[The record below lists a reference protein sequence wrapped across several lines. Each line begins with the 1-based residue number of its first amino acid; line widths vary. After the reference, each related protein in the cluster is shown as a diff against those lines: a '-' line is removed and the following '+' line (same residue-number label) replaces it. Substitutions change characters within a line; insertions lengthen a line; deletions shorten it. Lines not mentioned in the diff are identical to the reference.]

1 MQIFSLHW
9 MMQNISILMSPRSPS
24 GFTDI
29 KKPNVLHHPVQAKN
43 LQFNADFSLH
53 WMMQNISI
61 LMSPRSPSGFTDI
74 KKPNVLHHP
83 VQAKNLQFNP

>member
-9 MMQNISILMSPRSPS
+9 MMQNISVLVSPRSPSGSLHWMMQNISVLMSPRGPS

-43 LQFNADFSLH
+43 LH
-53 WMMQNISI
+53 
-61 LMSPRSPSGFTDI
+61 
-74 KKPNVLHHP
+74 
-83 VQAKNLQFNP
+83 FNP

>member
-29 KKPNVLHHPVQAKN
+29 KKPNVLHHPMQAKN
-43 LQFNADFSLH
+43 L
-53 WMMQNISI
+53 I
-61 LMSPRSPSGFTDI
+61 
-74 KKPNVLHHP
+74 
-83 VQAKNLQFNP
+83 FNPYIYILYYQSNLLNYLPPKFVSYP